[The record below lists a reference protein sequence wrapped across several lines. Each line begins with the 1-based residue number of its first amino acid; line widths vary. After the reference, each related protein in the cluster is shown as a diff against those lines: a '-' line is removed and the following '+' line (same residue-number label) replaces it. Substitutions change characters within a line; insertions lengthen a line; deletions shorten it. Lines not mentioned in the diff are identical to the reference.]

1 MEDESHSRLRYQRGT
16 EIRYQDMSVSALEKS
31 ASAFPADFL
40 KSPPSEG
47 RNAQIITTIDLPI
60 SWMELG
66 LTPENLSECCLLQMT
81 DVLHVSSPQLEEI
94 RIQCS

>member
-1 MEDESHSRLRYQRGT
+1 
-16 EIRYQDMSVSALEKS
+16 MSVSALEKS

-94 RIQCS
+94 TYPVLITSVIGDEKYEKQGYEAPQ